1 MADSNSGHVAAA
13 TTTTILITATELNG
27 KNEESNIFNHHI
39 NLIFIALIV
48 GSLLC
53 VLFMCIYMIIK
64 KRKCPCQKKNII
76 DRGDSVVV
84 EEINVAPWKIKINPA
99 AATPVSSPS
108 YQPNND
114 EQNGKIQRNIR
125 HIADSSGD
133 SVMQL
138 WDNTNNENET
148 DDDDDDDMYL
158 QPKLS
163 VASHTIPN
171 GNNYIIGS
179 PSRHHHGSHHSRD
192 SHLSVHSIISDL
204 NNNHN
209 GHQKKISISAN
220 NNLMIETN
228 EISAN
233 DELIEGSEYETR
245 DDEKITCIDDD
256 MMINRDGRHIRN
268 LTGGDLNE
276 IEDEYEWIEMAF
288 RQIDEKDWII
298 YLNRFKKNKVNI
310 HRLNNLVDE
319 DWRELLPEIGIRRD
333 FRNLLNQKN
342 NI

>member
-1 MADSNSGHVAAA
+1 
-13 TTTTILITATELNG
+13 
-27 KNEESNIFNHHI
+27 
-39 NLIFIALIV
+39 
-48 GSLLC
+48 
-53 VLFMCIYMIIK
+53 MIIK
-64 KRKCPCQKKNII
+64 KRKCLCQKKNII

-84 EEINVAPWKIKINPA
+84 EEINVEPWKIKINPA

-138 WDNTNNENET
+138 WDNTNMAMEAMEAMCQDNENET
-148 DDDDDDDMYL
+148 DDDDMYL

-163 VASHTIPN
+163 VASHTISN
-171 GNNYIIGS
+171 GNNYNI
-179 PSRHHHGSHHSRD
+179 GSHHSRD
-192 SHLSVHSIISDL
+192 SHLSVHSIVSDL
-204 NNNHN
+204 NNNNNHY

-220 NNLMIETN
+220 NNFMIETN

-245 DDEKITCIDDD
+245 DDEKIECINDD
-256 MMINRDGRHIRN
+256 MMINRDGRHERN
-268 LTGGDLNE
+268 LTGGDLN
-276 IEDEYEWIEMAF
+276 IEDDYEWIEMAF

-310 HRLNNLVDE
+310 YRLNNLVDE

-333 FRNLLNQKN
+333 FRNLLKQKN